1 MYIKKIKFKNRQ
13 DAAKQLYN
21 VLPIESMLK
30 EDWTVIAT
38 SSGSVP
44 IALEIASKLE
54 ARFDYIFTKKL
65 FTKKNVDCELA
76 IITETQDVIVHE
88 NILRSFNL
96 DLEKIYKRSEAL
108 YKKNILKYK
117 QQYRN
122 GNDLG
127 NLEGKNVLLVDEG
140 LNTGLTMM
148 ACIKSIVN
156 QQVKSI
162 CVAVPILPQVTIN
175 DIESIADD
183 LYYVE
188 APEHFVSID
197 FYYDDLEEIELEDI
211 YKLRDKFKKKE
222 ENVNDM

>member
-1 MYIKKIKFKNRQ
+1 MYIKKTNFKNRQ
-13 DAAKQLYN
+13 DAAKQLYD
-21 VLPIESMLK
+21 VLPIDTMLQ

-44 IALEIASKLE
+44 IALEIATKLE
-54 ARFDYIFTKKL
+54 ARFDYIFTQKL
-65 FTKKNVDCELA
+65 FTKKNSDCELA

-96 DLEKIYKRSEAL
+96 DLEKIYKRSAAL
-108 YKKNILKYK
+108 YKKDILKYK
-117 QQYRN
+117 KQYRN
-122 GNDLG
+122 GKDIVD
-127 NLEGKNVLLVDEG
+127 LEGKNVLLIDEG

-162 CVAVPILPQVTIN
+162 CVAVPVLPYVTVN

-197 FYYDDLEEIELEDI
+197 FYYDDLEAIELEDI
-211 YKLRDKFKKKE
+211 HKLRNKFKKKE